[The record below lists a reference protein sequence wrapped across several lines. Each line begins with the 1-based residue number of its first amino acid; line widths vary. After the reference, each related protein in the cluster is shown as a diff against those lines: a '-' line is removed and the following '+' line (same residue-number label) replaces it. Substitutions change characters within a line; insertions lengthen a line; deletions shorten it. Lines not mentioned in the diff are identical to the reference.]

1 MHSKP
6 RSEYNYEAGF
16 TDIGVKIPKH
26 VCMSGRDSH
35 TTALHVFFSG
45 QWQSVP
51 GAAWLVPEQ
60 NGEVPAAPPGQLGSR
75 LGTVGGG
82 MATGH

>member
-1 MHSKP
+1 MSACQV
-6 RSEYNYEAGF
+6 ETA
-16 TDIGVKIPKH
+16 TQLL
-26 VCMSGRDSH
+26 CMCSFLDSGS
-35 TTALHVFFSG
+35 
-45 QWQSVP
+45 

-82 MATGH
+82 MATRH